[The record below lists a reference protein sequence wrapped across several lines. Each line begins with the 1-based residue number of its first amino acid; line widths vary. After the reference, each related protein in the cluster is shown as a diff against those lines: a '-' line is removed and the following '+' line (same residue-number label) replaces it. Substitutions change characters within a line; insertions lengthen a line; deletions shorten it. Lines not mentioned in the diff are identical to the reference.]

1 MSKRVFFV
9 LLIFSALFYWF
20 FIVPENRID
29 LDGSEGKKAANFTL
43 KNEEGQTVRLSDFRG
58 KVVLVHFWATWCP
71 PCVMEFSTLND
82 LYRKMPRDKFV
93 ILAVSQDEEGIR
105 AINAFRKKVP
115 FDFSAVLD
123 PKQEVSDLY
132 GTYRLPETYLVN
144 KEGIIVKKFV
154 GPEDWAQPKL
164 QNKIRE
170 YL

>member
-29 LDGSEGKKAANFTL
+29 SDGSEGKKAANFSL